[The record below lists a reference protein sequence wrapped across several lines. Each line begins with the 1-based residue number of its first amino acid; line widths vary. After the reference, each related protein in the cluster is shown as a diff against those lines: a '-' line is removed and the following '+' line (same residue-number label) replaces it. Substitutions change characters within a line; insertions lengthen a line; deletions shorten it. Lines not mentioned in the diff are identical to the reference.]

1 MNDPTSWGAVA
12 SLALLASVK
21 YLYTPPVILEL
32 GYSFWE
38 TIFIMLAGGIAGT
51 LVWYYIGGLL
61 IKGIQALWQRV
72 VPPSNKP
79 KKKFSRKNK
88 LIVKVK
94 SRWGLIGL
102 ALITPTII
110 SIPIGTLLAARYF
123 GHNWRTLP
131 YMLLSVVG
139 WGFVATI
146 GWDFIVPV
154 VKGWFA

>member
-1 MNDPTSWGAVA
+1 MQLHNFHIIIADDDAAIRTVISHFLTKQGYQVTGTGSAA
-12 SLALLASVK
+12 SL
-21 YLYTPPVILEL
+21 
-32 GYSFWE
+32 WR
-38 TIFIMLAGGIAGT
+38 M
-51 LVWYYIGGLL
+51 
-61 IKGIQALWQRV
+61 V
-72 VPPSNKP
+72 VPPKDKP

-88 LIVKVK
+88 LIVRVK

-110 SIPIGTLLAARYF
+110 SIPVGTLLAARYF
-123 GHNWRTLP
+123 GNNWRTLP

>member
-1 MNDPTSWGAVA
+1 MSDPGSWGAVA

-21 YLYTPPVILEL
+21 YLYTPPVTLQL

-61 IKGIQALWQRV
+61 LKGIASVWRMFF
-72 VPPSNKP
+72 PERKKP

-88 LIVKVK
+88 LIVRVK

-123 GHNWRTLP
+123 GNNWRTLP
-131 YMLLSVVG
+131 YMLLSVVM
-139 WGFVATI
+139 WGFVATM
-146 GWDFIVPV
+146 GWDYIVPV